1 MKSCFENDKKGLSI
15 LCVDNPFF
23 YYLTRRYL
31 QKIMQPLSNTI
42 KRKCCRKLILLIILI
57 SCISHS
63 HAQKNI
69 VADSLILK
77 IKTCN
82 NDSIKVVYLNE
93 LSWLNR
99 INQPDRALIYANKAK
114 SIGERIGYKA
124 GIATSLNRIGEIERI
139 QGNYEQAITTFN
151 KALKI
156 EKEINNTYG
165 VARACGQLTLLY
177 TNVGQIEKAFSA
189 GQTTIKLYK
198 ELNNLPAL
206 ANAYDRLAVLYE
218 YQAKFGDALNLVYSG
233 LEIREQLKD
242 SANFVYSYMNLANLY
257 LKLLN
262 YSKSL
267 EYNNEAIEVAIK
279 FNDRISLS
287 SIYTN
292 TSIVYCNLKQFYTA
306 IEYNL
311 KSIEIKKSLKQDKTL
326 DANYDNL
333 GVCCY
338 SLGEYDKAIQF
349 YSKSIELKE
358 KNGKKEGLSTVY
370 TNIGNLFFSK
380 KQYNKALVYYKK
392 GLVNAEITDNK
403 LIVLELYL
411 NIYKSYSIIGQ
422 LENAVS
428 FNDKYIALRDSLDA
442 TYRNAMNLKD
452 KYQDEQ
458 RKNQLLE
465 KDKLINEIKIKR
477 KNIMIMSL
485 VGGMILLILLFF
497 TLFRSYRL
505 KQKTLLS
512 EKNNKINEQK
522 VTELLK
528 DQELKSMSAMLE
540 GQEGERKRIAQDLHD
555 RLGSMLSM
563 VKLHFKSV
571 EENIQAL
578 RENNILMYSKANN
591 LLDEA
596 CDEVRKIANDLT
608 SGVLNKFGLIPALNN
623 LKESIEAT
631 GQLKIE
637 VLNFGFDENRL
648 DYSIEINL
656 YRIIQELIS
665 NILKHSKA
673 SEVSIQLLKK
683 EKQLNIVVEDNGMGF
698 DVNQAKSRK
707 GMGLKNI
714 ESRVN
719 SLNGEFNIDSGK
731 GAGTTITIDIPL
743 N

>member
-1 MKSCFENDKKGLSI
+1 MQIHSDVVNKKCFS
-15 LCVDNPFF
+15 
-23 YYLTRRYL
+23 
-31 QKIMQPLSNTI
+31 
-42 KRKCCRKLILLIILI
+42 KLLLLVILI
-57 SCISHS
+57 SCIP
-63 HAQKNI
+63 HAYAQNSI
-69 VADSLILK
+69 VADSLIQKLK
-77 IKTCN
+77 ECS
-82 NDSIKVVYLNE
+82 NDSVKVSYLNE
-93 LSWLNR
+93 LSWLKR
-99 INQPDRALIYANKAK
+99 TNQPDIALKYANEAKAIAEK
-114 SIGERIGYKA
+114 IGFKA
-124 GIATSLNRIGEIERI
+124 GIATSLNRIGEIERS

-151 KALKI
+151 NALQI
-156 EKEINNTYG
+156 EKEINNNYG
-165 VARACGQLTLLY
+165 IARACGQLTLLY
-177 TNVGQIEKAFSA
+177 TNVGQIEKAFA
-189 GQTTIKLYK
+189 VGQTAIKLYK

-206 ANAYDRLAVLYE
+206 ANAYDRQVVLYE
-218 YQAKFGDALNLVYSG
+218 YQARFDSALSLVYSG
-233 LEIREQLKD
+233 LEIRKQLKD
-242 SANFVYSYMNLANLY
+242 SANFMYSYMNLANLY
-257 LKLLN
+257 FKLQN
-262 YSKSL
+262 NTKSL
-267 EYNNEAIEVAIK
+267 EYNSKAIELTIK
-279 FNDRISLS
+279 FNDQVNLS
-287 SIYTN
+287 RAYTN
-292 TSIVYCNLKQFYTA
+292 ISMVYYNLKQFHTA
-306 IEYNL
+306 IDYNYR
-311 KSIEIKKSLKQDKTL
+311 SIEIKQSLKQDKSI
-326 DANYDNL
+326 DSNYDNL
-333 GVCCY
+333 GYCFY
-338 SLGEYDKAIQF
+338 ALGEYNKAIQF
-349 YSKSIELKE
+349 YTKSFDLKE
-358 KNGKKEGLSTVY
+358 KTGKKEGLSAVY
-370 TNIGNLFFSK
+370 TNLGNLFFSK
-380 KQYNKALVYYKK
+380 KEYDEALFYYKK
-392 GLVNAEITDNK
+392 GLINSEINSNK
-403 LIVLELYL
+403 LITLELYQ
-411 NIYKSYSIIGQ
+411 NIYKSYSITGQ
-422 LENAVS
+422 LENAVF
-428 FNDKYIALRDSLDA
+428 FNNKYIALRDSLDA
-442 TYRNAMNLKD
+442 TYRNTINLKE

-505 KQKTLLS
+505 KQKTLLA

-528 DQELKSMSAMLE
+528 DQELKSMSAMME

-608 SGVLNKFGLIPALNN
+608 SGILNKFGLIPALNN

-698 DVNQAKSRK
+698 DVNQAKNRK